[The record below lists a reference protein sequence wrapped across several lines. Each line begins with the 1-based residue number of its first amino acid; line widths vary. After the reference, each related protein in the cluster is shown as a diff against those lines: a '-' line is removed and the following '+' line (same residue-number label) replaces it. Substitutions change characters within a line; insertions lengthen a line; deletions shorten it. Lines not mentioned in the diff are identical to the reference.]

1 MSNIKDTLTTILA
14 VILVIAAAVN
24 TYIESLCTECVIEPL
39 PLVIAIVVAI
49 VAWYTGR
56 NGDGSGKTVPTKV

>member
-56 NGDGSGKTVPTKV
+56 NGDGSKKNVPAKN